1 MAKEKW
7 GKQKQLREQTVK
19 TASRSAWPS
28 TISKSSCM
36 RSGGA
41 LSLKSVKLLRKSM
54 NILNSAPVTSCK
66 LCISN
71 RLNQKNCC
79 GRTTL
84 WKKSENTSSST
95 ISSKVRCLHSI
106 YYKYECLE
114 RFNTPE
120 ENLINLK
127 HIEFTFLMRSVMCLS
142 ISASGCSN
150 SRFNGN
156 TWSCIHC

>member
-1 MAKEKW
+1 
-7 GKQKQLREQTVK
+7 
-19 TASRSAWPS
+19 
-28 TISKSSCM
+28 
-36 RSGGA
+36 